1 MKRFRLTFVA
11 LAVLVL
17 AASAFATDYKI
28 DPVHSSM
35 GFSVRHLGISTVPGK
50 FTDFAGVI
58 SYDEKDP
65 SKSSVKVTIKTA
77 SIDTG
82 NGSRDKDLRSENFFD
97 VAKYPEITFQSTNV
111 KKSGDDWIASG
122 TFTMKGVSKSIE
134 LPFTVSGPV
143 KDPWGSQRIGV
154 ESSTKLKR
162 SDYDITAD
170 KGLIGDDIKIN
181 LTVEAAAP
189 LAK

>member
-1 MKRFRLTFVA
+1 MNRFRTWLSP

-28 DPVHSSM
+28 DPVHSTL

-65 SKSSVKVTIKTA
+65 AKSSVKVTIKTA

-82 NGSRDKDLRSENFFD
+82 NGTRDKDLRSDNFFD
-97 VAKYPEITFQSTNV
+97 AAKYPEITFQSTEV
-111 KKSGDDWIASG
+111 KKSGDDWIAVGS
-122 TFTMKGVSKSIE
+122 FTMKGVSKTIE
-134 LPFTVSGPV
+134 LPFTLSGPV

-162 SDYDITAD
+162 SEYGITAD
-170 KGLIGDDIKIN
+170 KGLVGEDIKIS
-181 LTVEAAAP
+181 LTVEAAA
-189 LAK
+189 AK

>member
-1 MKRFRLTFVA
+1 MNRLRSLLAT
-11 LAVLVL
+11 LAVLLL

-28 DPVHSSM
+28 DPVHSTL

-50 FTDFAGVI
+50 FTDFAGAI

-82 NGSRDKDLRSENFFD
+82 NGSRDKDLRSDNFFD
-97 VAKYPEITFQSTNV
+97 VAKYPEITFQSTEV
-111 KKSGDDWIASG
+111 KKSGDEWIAVG
-122 TFTMKGVSKSIE
+122 TFTMKGVSKTIE
-134 LPFTVSGPV
+134 LPFTLSGPV

-170 KGLIGDDIKIN
+170 KGLIGDD
-181 LTVEAAAP
+181 
-189 LAK
+189 

>member
-1 MKRFRLTFVA
+1 MKSFRFPFAA
-11 LAVLVL
+11 LAVVVL
-17 AASAFATDYKI
+17 GASAFATDYKI
-28 DPVHSSM
+28 DPVHSTM

-111 KKSGDDWIASG
+111 RKSGDDWVASG
-122 TFTMKGVSKSIE
+122 TFTMKGVSKTIE
-134 LPFTVSGPV
+134 LPFTLSGPV

-154 ESSTKLKR
+154 ESGTKLKR

-170 KGLIGDDIKIN
+170 KGLVGDDIKIN

-189 LAK
+189 GAK

>member
-1 MKRFRLTFVA
+1 MKRFRFPFAA
-11 LAVLVL
+11 LAVVVL
-17 AASAFATDYKI
+17 GASAFATDYKI
-28 DPVHSSM
+28 DPVHSTV
-35 GFSVRHLGISTVPGK
+35 GFAVRHLGISTVPGK

-97 VAKYPEITFQSTNV
+97 AAKYPEITFQSTNV
-111 KKSGDDWIASG
+111 KKSGDDWVASG
-122 TFTMKGVSKSIE
+122 TFTMKGVSKTIE
-134 LPFTVSGPV
+134 LPFTLSGPV

-154 ESSTKLKR
+154 ESGTKLKR

-170 KGLIGDDIKIN
+170 KGLVGDDIKIN

-189 LAK
+189 GAK